1 MILRKCSHES
11 KKNEDLALQERFV
24 VIETLILGE
33 EAEVE
38 AEAGKEE
45 YEAEVG
51 IGHLL
56 PLPFHHPIISLLPLR
71 YLLDLRIPGR
81 EVVVGHLQDDHG
93 HLRNLLVLLH
103 LHVPTCHIA
112 VTIKIMRYSVC
123 VEGVLNE
130 TRTVTNQGEN
140 PEVLN
145 QKEEDIED
153 NKKIIAKLTITD
165 KFGDELT

>member
-56 PLPFHHPIISLLPLR
+56 PLPFHHPIISLLPLL

-112 VTIKIMRYSVC
+112 G
-123 VEGVLNE
+123 ELFELN
-130 TRTVTNQGEN
+130 
-140 PEVLN
+140 
-145 QKEEDIED
+145 
-153 NKKIIAKLTITD
+153 AKPMDSIQHLDLLDDWILTFD
-165 KFGDELT
+165 